1 VDGKG
6 GSARGRPFPL
16 AVGNKNFFTAPAYL
30 SPVLRYYLG
39 CLLVVGFGAS
49 MMTTTPNAL
58 PAKDQSP
65 GTTLRVAAPPLA
77 DNLQLAASDAVT
89 LQRQPDG
96 HFYADV
102 QINNSTVRMLV
113 DTGASGIALT
123 RDDARRAGIGISIGM
138 PNVVGQGAGGEV
150 KGEYVT
156 LDRVSLGDESASA
169 VQAIVLDGG
178 GQSLLGQSF
187 LGKFASVEIKGD
199 KMVLR

>member
-1 VDGKG
+1 
-6 GSARGRPFPL
+6 
-16 AVGNKNFFTAPAYL
+16 
-30 SPVLRYYLG
+30 VLRYYLG
-39 CLLVVGFGAS
+39 FLLVVGFGAT

-58 PAKDQSP
+58 PARDQSP
-65 GTTLRVAAPPLA
+65 GTTLLVAPPPA
-77 DNLQLAASDAVT
+77 AENLQLAASDAVT
-89 LQRQPDG
+89 LARQPDG

-169 VQAIVLDGG
+169 VPAVVLDGG

-187 LGKFASVEIKGD
+187 LGQFASVEIKGD
-199 KMVLR
+199 RMVLR

>member
-1 VDGKG
+1 M
-6 GSARGRPFPL
+6 
-16 AVGNKNFFTAPAYL
+16 
-30 SPVLRYYLG
+30 LRYYLG
-39 CLLVVGFGAS
+39 SLLLVGFGAS
-49 MMTTTPNAL
+49 IVTTAPKSL

-65 GTTLRVAAPPLA
+65 QTTLQVAAPSPA
-77 DNLQLAASDAVT
+77 AELQLTASDAVT
-89 LQRQPDG
+89 LHRQPDG

-102 QINNSTVRMLV
+102 EINGTAIRMLV

-150 KGEYVT
+150 KGEHVT
-156 LDRVSLGDESASA
+156 LDRVSLGGESGSGVPA
-169 VQAIVLDGG
+169 VVLDGG

-199 KMVLR
+199 RMLLR

>member
-1 VDGKG
+1 MDGEG
-6 GSARGRPFPL
+6 GFARSRPFL
-16 AVGNKNFFTAPAYL
+16 ISAGAIL
-30 SPVLRYYLG
+30 SLPRRDYSEDVSRYYLG
-39 CLLVVGFGAS
+39 FLLAVGIGAS
-49 MMTTTPNAL
+49 MVTKTPNDLSAR
-58 PAKDQSP
+58 DQSP
-65 GTTLRVAAPPLA
+65 AATLQVASPPPSE
-77 DNLQLAASDAVT
+77 NLQYAGSKTVT
-89 LQRQPDG
+89 LQRQLDG

-102 QINNSTVRMLV
+102 QINHSTIRMLV

-156 LDRVSLGDESASA
+156 LDRVSLGDEKAESMQA
-169 VQAIVLDGG
+169 VVLDGG

-187 LGKFASVEIKGD
+187 LGQFASVEIKGD

>member
-1 VDGKG
+1 M
-6 GSARGRPFPL
+6 
-16 AVGNKNFFTAPAYL
+16 
-30 SPVLRYYLG
+30 LRYYLG
-39 CLLVVGFGAS
+39 FLLVVGIGAS
-49 MMTTTPNAL
+49 MVTTTPNDL
-58 PAKDQSP
+58 PARDQSP
-65 GTTLRVAAPPLA
+65 GTTLQVAAPPPA
-77 DNLQLAASDAVT
+77 DNLQLAGGKAVT
-89 LQRQPDG
+89 LQRQDDG

-102 QINNSTVRMLV
+102 QINGSTVRMLV

-156 LDRVSLGDESASA
+156 LDRVSLGDESVSA
-169 VQAIVLDGG
+169 VPAVVLDGG

-187 LGKFASVEIKGD
+187 LGQFASVEIKGN

>member
-1 VDGKG
+1 M
-6 GSARGRPFPL
+6 
-16 AVGNKNFFTAPAYL
+16 
-30 SPVLRYYLG
+30 LRYYLG
-39 CLLVVGFGAS
+39 ILLAVAIGAS
-49 MMTTTPNAL
+49 MVTTTPNKL
-58 PAKDQSP
+58 PARDQLP
-65 GTTLRVAAPPLA
+65 RTTLQVAAPPA
-77 DNLQLAASDAVT
+77 AENLQLAAIDAVI
-89 LQRQPDG
+89 LHRQPDG

-138 PNVVGQGAGGEV
+138 PNAVGQGAGGEV
-150 KGEYVT
+150 KGEYVR
-156 LDRVSLGDESASA
+156 LDRVSLGAESASA

-187 LGKFASVEIKGD
+187 LGQFASVEIKGD

>member
-1 VDGKG
+1 M
-6 GSARGRPFPL
+6 
-16 AVGNKNFFTAPAYL
+16 
-30 SPVLRYYLG
+30 LRYYLG
-39 CLLVVGFGAS
+39 FLLAVGIGSS
-49 MMTTTPNAL
+49 MVTTTPHKL
-58 PAKDQSP
+58 PARDRSSV
-65 GTTLRVAAPPLA
+65 TTLRVDAPPPSE
-77 DNLQLAASDAVT
+77 NLQLAGSNAVA

-123 RDDARRAGIGISIGM
+123 REDARHAGIGISIGM

-169 VQAIVLDGG
+169 VQAVVLDGG

-187 LGKFASVEIKGD
+187 LGQFASVEIKGD